1 MTLSNTL
8 SKVASCKVEISRTIL
23 NMEIPFKLSQLYEV
37 LERKGITDKELIL
50 DVLNQL
56 YEKGLVDYASV
67 EDDTL
72 EYESNF
78 RRTPWFKTE

>member
-1 MTLSNTL
+1 MILSE
-8 SKVASCKVEISRTIL
+8 VASCKVIISRTIL
-23 NMEIPFKLSQLYEV
+23 NMEIPFKLSQLYGI
-37 LERKGITDKELIL
+37 LEKQGITDRELIL

-78 RRTPWFKTE
+78 RRALQW

>member
-1 MTLSNTL
+1 MVLSQ
-8 SKVASCKVEISRTIL
+8 VVSCKVEISRTIL
-23 NMEIPFKLSQLYEV
+23 NMEMPFKLSELYDV
-37 LERKGITDKELIL
+37 LEQKGITDRELIL

-56 YEKGLVDYASV
+56 YERGLVDYASV

-78 RRTPWFKTE
+78 GR

>member
-1 MTLSNTL
+1 MILSE
-8 SKVASCKVEISRTIL
+8 VASCKLMISRTIL
-23 NMEIPFKLSQLYEV
+23 NMDIPFKLSQLYEV
-37 LERKGITDKELIL
+37 LEQKGITDRELIL

-78 RRTPWFKTE
+78 GRTLW

>member
-1 MTLSNTL
+1 MILSE
-8 SKVASCKVEISRTIL
+8 VASCKVIISRTIL

-37 LERKGITDKELIL
+37 LEQKGITDKELIL

-56 YEKGLVDYASV
+56 YEKGLVDYAFV

-78 RRTPWFKTE
+78 GRIPW

>member
-1 MTLSNTL
+1 MILSE
-8 SKVASCKVEISRTIL
+8 VASYKLVISRTIL
-23 NMEIPFKLSQLYEV
+23 NMEIPFKLSQLYDV
-37 LERKGITDKELIL
+37 LEQKGITDRELIL

-78 RRTPWFKTE
+78 GRVTW

>member
-1 MTLSNTL
+1 MILSNAL
-8 SKVASCKVEISRTIL
+8 SKVASCKIEISRTIL
-23 NMEIPFKLSQLYEV
+23 NMDIPFKLSQLYEV
-37 LERKGITDKELIL
+37 LENKGITDRELIL

-72 EYESNF
+72 EYESTF
-78 RRTPWFKTE
+78 GRKLW

>member
-1 MTLSNTL
+1 MVLSQ
-8 SKVASCKVEISRTIL
+8 VASCKVIISRTIL

-37 LERKGITDKELIL
+37 LEAKGITDRELIL

-78 RRTPWFKTE
+78 GHI

>member
-1 MTLSNTL
+1 MILSE
-8 SKVASCKVEISRTIL
+8 VASRKVTISRVIL
-23 NMEIPFKLSQLYEV
+23 NMEIPFKLSQLYEI
-37 LERKGITDKELIL
+37 LEKKGITDRELIL

-56 YEKGLVDYASV
+56 YEKGLVGYASV

-78 RRTPWFKTE
+78 GRMQW

>member
-1 MTLSNTL
+1 MILSE
-8 SKVASCKVEISRTIL
+8 VASCKVEISRTIL
-23 NMEIPFKLSQLYEV
+23 NMDIPFKPSRLYEI
-37 LERKGITDKELIL
+37 LEAKGITDRELIL

-56 YEKGLVDYASV
+56 YEKGLVDCTSV

-78 RRTPWFKTE
+78 GRI

>member
-1 MTLSNTL
+1 MILSE
-8 SKVASCKVEISRTIL
+8 VAFCKVVISRTIL
-23 NMEIPFKLSQLYEV
+23 NMNIPFKLSQLYEV
-37 LERKGITDKELIL
+37 LEKKGITDRELIL

-56 YEKGLVDYASV
+56 YEKGLLDYASV

-78 RRTPWFKTE
+78 GRTTW

>member
-1 MTLSNTL
+1 MILSEVGT
-8 SKVASCKVEISRTIL
+8 CKLEISRTIL

-37 LERKGITDKELIL
+37 LEQKGITDKELIL

-78 RRTPWFKTE
+78 GRVLW

>member
-1 MTLSNTL
+1 MILTE
-8 SKVASCKVEISRTIL
+8 VASLKVIISRTIL
-23 NMEIPFKLSQLYEV
+23 NMEIPFKLSELYEV
-37 LERKGITDKELIL
+37 LETKGITDKELIL

-78 RRTPWFKTE
+78 GRIPSMARFF

>member
-1 MTLSNTL
+1 MVL
-8 SKVASCKVEISRTIL
+8 SKVASCKVVISRTIL
-23 NMEIPFKLSQLYEV
+23 NMDIPFKLSQLYEV
-37 LERKGITDKELIL
+37 LESKGITDRELIL

-78 RRTPWFKTE
+78 NRLPW

>member
-1 MTLSNTL
+1 MILSE
-8 SKVASCKVEISRTIL
+8 VASCKVVISRTIL
-23 NMEIPFKLSQLYEV
+23 NMNIPFKLSQLYEV
-37 LERKGITDKELIL
+37 LEKKGITDRELIL

-78 RRTPWFKTE
+78 GRTTW

>member
-1 MTLSNTL
+1 MVLSE
-8 SKVASCKVEISRTIL
+8 VASCKVIISRTIL

-37 LERKGITDKELIL
+37 LEKKGITDRELIL

-78 RRTPWFKTE
+78 RRALQW

>member
-1 MTLSNTL
+1 MVL
-8 SKVASCKVEISRTIL
+8 SKVASCKVVISRTIL
-23 NMEIPFKLSQLYEV
+23 NMEIPFELSQLYEV
-37 LERKGITDKELIL
+37 LESKGITDRELIL

-78 RRTPWFKTE
+78 RRLPC